1 MAGGRMSLIGVV
13 LGCFAFASGL
23 TYTLKALSGER
34 DWRRFA
40 TTCSGVVA
48 AFSAL
53 GIVVRLV
60 TNYTAASLSPR
71 DVLSVSPLWLLV
83 VGAAVV
89 ALTFAARDQR
99 VRVAFGAMGEL
110 PIHVRQHS
118 QESALFLR
126 PISVESDDL
135 ELAG

>member
-1 MAGGRMSLIGVV
+1 
-13 LGCFAFASGL
+13 L
-23 TYTLKALSGER
+23 TYTLKALSCKR

-48 AFSAL
+48 AFAAL

-71 DVLSVSPLWLLV
+71 DVLSISPLWLLV
-83 VGAAVV
+83 VGVAVIV
-89 ALTFAARDQR
+89 LTFAMRDER
-99 VRVAFGAMGEL
+99 VRVVLDALVEL
-110 PIHVRQHS
+110 PARASQHS
-118 QESALFLR
+118 QESAPSVS
-126 PISVESDDL
+126 PISVEPDDL